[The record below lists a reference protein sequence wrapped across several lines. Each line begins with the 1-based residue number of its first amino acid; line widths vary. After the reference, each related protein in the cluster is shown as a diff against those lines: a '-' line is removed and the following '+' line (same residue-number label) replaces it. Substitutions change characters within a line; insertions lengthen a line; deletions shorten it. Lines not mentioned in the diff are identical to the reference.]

1 MLYLP
6 FSNRRFYLSDD
17 KIYQTKTNT
26 EVAVKDGS
34 CEIAWLDG
42 LKKYPFELLVYFCKK
57 KPLADHL
64 MMSVKI
70 LFCDGDKTNL
80 DYDNLIY
87 DFITPQEAIGFEGF
101 FHIPGFANYA
111 INRNGVMVN
120 VTTGKTKAWCVTK
133 PNKKRNSLG
142 GYRYSGV
149 VNDEGCYTNI
159 FRHRALAMV
168 FFGIPDTGET
178 LVVNHKNGRPGDDDL
193 SNLEWTTFGENNQ
206 HAYDAGL
213 RGNAA
218 KAILVKNLLTGEVVR
233 HPSVKRAAEACGYP
247 TGTFIYYRMRDNPNG
262 VFSDNLM
269 FKFDDGSEWPEPNY
283 NTILLAH
290 NSRPVMAYDVLAN
303 QVKIAESASSMAKII
318 GATADDVSRYARKNL
333 DKLLNGHYIR
343 YHQGIPELPVYS
355 EEVRAVLKENGC
367 RDGFMLKAF
376 DGEIVVFTGLVSD
389 FAKKFGFGLSTCYA
403 ALKNGKQVGKYKVER
418 LLSSP

>member
-6 FSNRRFYLSDD
+6 FSNRRFYLDND
-17 KIYQTKTNT
+17 KIYQTETNT
-26 EVAVKDGS
+26 EVSSENGF

-42 LKKYPFELLVYFCKK
+42 LRKYPVELLIYFCKK
-57 KPLADHL
+57 KPIADYL
-64 MMSVKI
+64 MMSVKV
-70 LFCDGDKTNL
+70 LFSDGDKTNL

-87 DFITPQEAIGFEGF
+87 DFSSPQEANGFEGF
-101 FHIPGFANYA
+101 FLIPGYTNYA
-111 INRNGVMVN
+111 INRSGVMVN

-133 PNKKRNSLG
+133 PNKERNSLG

-149 VNDEGCYTNI
+149 VNDEGRYTNL

-168 FFGIPDTGET
+168 FFGIPDTGEVM
-178 LVVNHKNGRPGDDDL
+178 VVNHKNGRPGDDEL
-193 SNLEWTTFGENNQ
+193 SNLEWVTFGENNQ

-213 RGNAA
+213 RGKAA
-218 KAILVKNLLTGEVVR
+218 KAILVKNILTGEIVQY
-233 HPSVKRAAEACGYP
+233 PSVKRAADACGYP

-262 VFSDNLM
+262 VYSDNLM
-269 FKFDDGSEWPEPNY
+269 FKFDDGSEWPTPNY
-283 NTILLAH
+283 GNVSLAR
-290 NSRPVMAYDVLAN
+290 NVRPVMAYDVIAN

-333 DKLLNGHYIR
+333 NKLLNGHYIR
-343 YHQGIPELPVYS
+343 YHEGTPELPVYS
-355 EEVRAVLKENGC
+355 EEVLSVLKENGC

-376 DGEIVVFTGLVSD
+376 DEDDVVFTGLVSD
-389 FAKKFGFGLSTCYA
+389 FATKFGFGLSTCYT
-403 ALKNGKQVGKYKVER
+403 ALKNGKRVGKYRVER

>member
-6 FSNRRFYLSDD
+6 FSNRRFYLDND
-17 KIYQTKTNT
+17 KIYQTETKAETPV
-26 EVAVKDGS
+26 EDGF
-34 CEIAWLDG
+34 CEIAWIDG
-42 LKKYPFELLVYFCKK
+42 VRKYPVELLVYFCKK
-57 KPLADHL
+57 KPLADYL
-64 MMSVKI
+64 IMSVKI
-70 LFCDGDKTNL
+70 LFSDGDRTNL

-87 DFITPQEAIGFEGF
+87 DFTSPQEANGFDGF
-101 FHIPGFANYA
+101 FLIPGYTNYA
-111 INRNGVMVN
+111 INRDGVMVN

-133 PNKKRNSLG
+133 PNKERNSLG

-149 VNDEGCYTNI
+149 VNDEGRYTNL

-168 FFGIPDTGET
+168 FLGIPDTGEVM
-178 LVVNHKNGRPGDDDL
+178 VVNHKNGRPGDDEL
-193 SNLEWTTFGENNQ
+193 SNLEWVTFSENNQ

-218 KAILVKNLLTGEVVR
+218 KAILVKNLLTGEIT
-233 HPSVKRAAEACGYP
+233 HYPSVKRAAEACGYP

-269 FKFDDGSEWPEPNY
+269 FKFDDGSDWPVPNY
-283 NTILLAH
+283 EKVSLAR
-290 NSRPVMAYDVLAN
+290 NVRPVMAYDVLAN

-333 DKLLNGHYIR
+333 NKLLNGHYIR
-343 YHQGIPELPVYS
+343 YHTGTPELPVYS
-355 EEVRAVLKENGC
+355 EEVLSVLKENGC
-367 RDGFMLKAF
+367 RDGFMLKVF
-376 DGEIVVFTGLVSD
+376 DGEDVVFTGLVSD